1 MANLSH
7 GMNVGEVEA
16 LGHKLQK
23 TYAAQIDQFM
33 TQIETLV
40 NNTNGTWVG
49 KDANDFRSWWPAKR
63 SALKAI
69 ATDLHGFGQ
78 SALNNASEQR
88 TASGG

>member
-7 GMNVGEVEA
+7 GMNVGAVED
-16 LGHKLQK
+16 LGHKLQN
-23 TYAAQIDQFM
+23 TYAAQINQFM
-33 TQIETLV
+33 SQIEHLV
-40 NNTNGTWVG
+40 NNTSNTWVG

-63 SALKAI
+63 NALKAI
-69 ATDLHGFGQ
+69 ATDLNGFGQ